1 MLLFKTL
8 ERAISGKT
16 AQSSLLR
23 NRDATSVLIWV
34 ANELR
39 TSLFIIIII
48 IIIIKQKPS
57 RVGET

>member
-16 AQSSLLR
+16 AQSSVLR
-23 NRDATSVLIWV
+23 NRDATNVLIWV

-39 TSLFIIIII
+39 TCLFIIII
-48 IIIIKQKPS
+48 IIIIKQKLS
-57 RVGET
+57 